1 MEGECETSVQDI
13 VWIAIKLGIIL
24 GCVMGAVPFLIW
36 MERRLLGFMQ
46 DRLGPNRVG
55 PAGILQSFADGLK
68 LLLKEVVVPAGA
80 DRFVYFLAPLLL
92 MTPALCTFV
101 VIPFGPREQVVDLN
115 IGVLYIFALASLSV
129 YGIVL
134 AGWSSNSKYALL
146 GGLRSSAQMLS
157 YELGVGLAVI
167 AVAMLTGTLS
177 LRGIVEAQSGPL
189 TFWWF
194 GRELVV
200 PFLPNWLL
208 FKPLAWPA
216 LVLFLIGGF
225 AETNRPPF
233 DLPEAESELVA
244 GYHTEYTGMRFAMF
258 MLGEYVNTVTACAM
272 VTTLFLGGWN
282 GPVFPPVLWFVVK
295 LMLMLFVFIWAR
307 ATLPRI
313 RYDQLMKL
321 GWTALLPIGLANI
334 LLIALYDAWKWA
346 RL

>member
-1 MEGECETSVQDI
+1 MAVKDM
-13 VWIAIKLGIIL
+13 VWIAVKLLIIL

-36 MERRLLGFMQ
+36 AERRLLGFMQ

-55 PAGILQSFADGLK
+55 PAGLLQSFADGLK
-68 LLLKEVVVPAGA
+68 LMLKEVIVPEGA
-80 DRFVYFLAPLLL
+80 DRFVYFLAPMLL

-101 VIPFGPREQVVDLN
+101 VIPFGPQEQVVDLN

-157 YELGVGLAVI
+157 YELGVGAAVI
-167 AVAMLTGTLS
+167 AVVMLTGTLS

-194 GRELVV
+194 GRELKI

-216 LVLFLIGGF
+216 LVLFLVGGF

-258 MLGEYVNTVTACAM
+258 MLGEYVNVVTACAM

-282 GPVFPPVLWFVVK
+282 GPVFPPLVWFVAK
-295 LMLMLFVFIWAR
+295 MLLMLFVFIWAR

-321 GWTALLPIGLANI
+321 GWTALLPAGLAHI
-334 LLIALYDAWKWA
+334 AFIALYDAWKWG
-346 RL
+346 RF

>member
-1 MEGECETSVQDI
+1 MTGQDLLWVLTKLVII
-13 VWIAIKLGIIL
+13 V

-46 DRLGPNRVG
+46 DRMGPNRVG
-55 PAGILQSFADGLK
+55 PAGLFQSFADGLK
-68 LLLKEVVVPAGA
+68 LMLKEVVVPAGA

-92 MTPALCTFV
+92 MAPALCTFV

-115 IGVLYIFALASLSV
+115 IGVLYLFALASLTV

-134 AGWSSNSKYALL
+134 AGWASNSKYALL

-157 YELGVGLAVI
+157 YELGVGLSV
-167 AVAMLTGTLS
+167 VVVVMLTGTLS

-194 GRELVV
+194 GRELVI

-216 LVLFLIGGF
+216 LVMFLIGGF

-258 MLGEYVNTVTACAM
+258 MLGEYVNTVTACAV

-282 GPVFPPVLWFVVK
+282 GPVFPPVFWFVAK
-295 LMLMLFVFIWAR
+295 MMFMLFVFIWAR

-313 RYDQLMKL
+313 RYDQLMRL
-321 GWTALLPIGLANI
+321 GWTALLPMGLANVA
-334 LLIALYDAWKWA
+334 LIALYDAWKWA
-346 RL
+346 RF

>member
-1 MEGECETSVQDI
+1 MVSEIFWITVKLVI
-13 VWIAIKLGIIL
+13 VV
-24 GCVMGAVPFLIW
+24 GCVMSAVPFLIW
-36 MERRLLGFMQ
+36 GERRLLGFMQ
-46 DRLGPNRVG
+46 DRYGPNRVG
-55 PAGILQSFADGLK
+55 PAGLLQSFADGLK
-68 LLLKEVVVPAGA
+68 LMFKEVTIPEGV
-80 DRFVYFLAPLLL
+80 DKFVYFLAPMLL
-92 MTPALCTFV
+92 MVPTLCTFV

-115 IGVLYIFALASLSV
+115 IGVLYIVGLASLSV

-134 AGWSSNSKYALL
+134 AGWASNSEYALL

-157 YELGVGLAVI
+157 YELGVGLSIVVI
-167 AVAMLTGTLS
+167 VMLTGTLS

-194 GRELVV
+194 GREIVL
-200 PFLPNWLL
+200 PLLPNWFI
-208 FKPLAWPA
+208 FKPIAWPA
-216 LVLFLIGGF
+216 LVVFLVGGF

-258 MLGEYVNTVTACAM
+258 MLGEYVNVVTASAM

-282 GPVFPPVLWFVVK
+282 GPVFPPLLWFVVK
-295 LMLMLFVFIWAR
+295 LLLVLFTFIWAR

-321 GWTALLPIGLANI
+321 GWTVLVPVGLANI
-334 LLIALYDAWKWA
+334 ALVALYDAWKWSRFA
-346 RL
+346 GF

>member
-1 MEGECETSVQDI
+1 MTVGEMGWV
-13 VWIAIKLGIIL
+13 VLKLLIIL

-36 MERRLLGFMQ
+36 GERRLLGFMQ

-55 PAGILQSFADGLK
+55 PAGLLQSFADGLK
-68 LLLKEVVVPAGA
+68 LMLKEVIVPAGA
-80 DRFVYFLAPLLL
+80 DRFVYFLAPMLL
-92 MTPALCTFV
+92 MTPGLCTFV

-115 IGVLYIFALASLSV
+115 IGVLYILALASLSV

-134 AGWSSNSKYALL
+134 AGWASNSKYALL
-146 GGLRSSAQMLS
+146 GGLRSAAQMLS
-157 YELGVGLAVI
+157 YELGIGLAIV
-167 AVAMLTGTLS
+167 AVVMLTGTLS

-194 GRELVV
+194 GRELVI

-208 FKPLAWPA
+208 FKPLALPA
-216 LVLFLIGGF
+216 LVLFLVGGF

-258 MLGEYVNTVTACAM
+258 MLGEYVNVVTACAM

-282 GPVFPPVLWFVVK
+282 GPVFPPLLWFIVK
-295 LMLMLFVFIWAR
+295 MLAMLFLFIWAR

-313 RYDQLMKL
+313 RYDQLMRL
-321 GWTALLPIGLANI
+321 GWTALLPAGFAHIA
-334 LLIALYDAWKWA
+334 LIALYDAWKWA
-346 RL
+346 QGSRF